1 MKAIQIVGY
10 KKSGK
15 TSLALELAAT
25 LAARG
30 LAVSA
35 AKFTHNPSLD
45 KADTDT
51 ARLAAHCRAVA
62 AFTPAECAVFWS
74 GPRFLHDVLPLLD
87 ADILVVEG
95 GKELAFLPRVLVLRD
110 PAEAAGLQPGLA
122 LAAFGEV
129 GVPGLPHLRDV
140 AAVADLATT
149 RGFLL
154 PGLDCGACGE
164 ASCGD
169 LAARIVAGEATPA
182 DCQAVRDAMRVTVG
196 GVPLAMNPFVERILS
211 AGIKAMLSQLKG
223 YAPGRVEIGLD
234 A

>member
-1 MKAIQIVGY
+1 VKAIQIVGY

-122 LAAFGEV
+122 LAAFGAV
-129 GVPGLPHLRDV
+129 GVPGLPPLRDV
-140 AAVADLATT
+140 AAVAGLART
-149 RGFLL
+149 RGVVKRLGGARGVGVVIAAL
-154 PGLDCGACGE
+154 P
-164 ASCGD
+164 
-169 LAARIVAGEATPA
+169 ATP
-182 DCQAVRDAMRVTVG
+182 G
-196 GVPLAMNPFVERILS
+196 GCGWSEPRCAGS
-211 AGIKAMLSQLKG
+211 AAQG
-223 YAPGRVEIGLD
+223 
-234 A
+234 